1 MSEDTED
8 RNPWR
13 GLRRHIDSAGAKEL
27 NYNEADVTLV
37 NRHDYHYITTHLHMP
52 AEEQTALRIPGY
64 PFPS

>member
-1 MSEDTED
+1 MSKDTED

-13 GLRRHIDSAGAKEL
+13 GLRRHIDSARVAKEL

-52 AEEQTALRIPGY
+52 AKRNRQH
-64 PFPS
+64 